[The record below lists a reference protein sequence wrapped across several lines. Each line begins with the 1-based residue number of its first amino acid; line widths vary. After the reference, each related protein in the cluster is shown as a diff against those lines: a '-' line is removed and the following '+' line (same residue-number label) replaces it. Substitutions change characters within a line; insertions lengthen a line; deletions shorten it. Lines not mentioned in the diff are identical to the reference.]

1 MATFS
6 NRLKFLRKQKSM
18 TQLEL
23 ADRVGVNKQ
32 TISQYERGVRR
43 PDFDTLN
50 LLCDFFNVSTDYIL
64 GNVDVTPRYVDSD
77 TIQTM
82 EQNNGYMYI
91 PLYSSVSAGHG
102 CFADGNI
109 EEFIPVPS
117 YLGNKEDFFALRVK
131 GNSMEPQ
138 IMDGDILVAMK
149 NLEPKDGET
158 VIAIVNG
165 DEGFCKRLVRYPHM
179 LGLVSNNPEYDP
191 LMFTEQEVIDKPVRI
206 LGTVAQLI
214 RKF

>member
-1 MATFS
+1 MKNELTAK
-6 NRLKFLRKQKSM
+6 RLIFALDRINMKAQ
-18 TQLEL
+18 EL
-23 ADRVGVNKQ
+23 ADRTGLNKAS
-32 TISQYERGVRR
+32 ISQYVNGTHSPSNLSAGKMAKVLGVSPVWLMGFDVPMFDER
-43 PDFDTLN
+43 
-50 LLCDFFNVSTDYIL
+50 I
-64 GNVDVTPRYVDSD
+64 TPVAPTED
-77 TIQTM
+77 
-82 EQNNGYMYI
+82 YMYI

-117 YLGNKEDFFALRVK
+117 YLGDKEDFFALRVK

-138 IMDGDILVAMK
+138 IMDGDILVAKK

-165 DEGFCKRLVRYPHM
+165 DEGFCKRLVRYSHM

-191 LMFTEQEVIDKPVRI
+191 LMFTEQEVIDKPVII
-206 LGTVAQLI
+206 LGTVEQLI